1 MLSDSLPLFPP
12 SSTAEVE
19 ITRLVGDNLLYFST
33 SDGKP
38 FGSSP
43 HGVVRYERIWVIEPQ
58 QRGPLN
64 GRSFAEVHLYA
75 GRTAQVK
82 DNGDGQPLLLL
93 DNRSPPSWLQSLR
106 LKWQAWFK

>member
-1 MLSDSLPLFPP
+1 MLSESWPLFPP
-12 SSTAEVE
+12 LPTAEVE
-19 ITRLVGDNLLYFST
+19 ITWLFGDNLVYFST

-38 FGSSP
+38 FGSYP
-43 HGVVRYERIWVIEPQ
+43 YGAVRYEQIWVIEPQ

-82 DNGDGQPLLLL
+82 DNGDGRPVLLL

-106 LKWQAWFK
+106 LRWRAWFK